1 MSPRAA
7 QEASQQPRIVLSW
20 RKKLLFALAA
30 NVLFFALLELGLW
43 LAGVRTIAAADDPFV
58 GFAGNLPLFV
68 QETGGDG
75 QLWMTTAPN
84 KLAWFNQQ
92 RFPLKK
98 APGTRRVF
106 SLGGS
111 TTYGHPYDD
120 KVSFSAW
127 LRELLPA
134 ASEDT
139 RWEVINAGGISYAS
153 YRVAALMEELA
164 RYQPDL
170 FIVYTGHNEFL
181 EERTYG
187 DLRRKPASLLETA
200 SALSWSRTYSL
211 LHRLLVQPERPA
223 PGSVLPAEVDAV
235 LDHTVGPVSYQRD
248 DLWHE
253 QVLAHFELNLVRMAQ
268 IARGCGAELVLVVP
282 AVNLKDCSPFKSE
295 HSPGLSAQQR
305 NTFQALERQAIQS
318 QQQSQLEEALA
329 ACEQAAQID
338 PRHAELQ
345 FRMARLLLALGRS
358 GEAAAAFERAIDED
372 VCPLRAPAAF
382 RDSMRQIAEQ
392 QNIALVDFDLTI
404 KNDCL
409 LRHGH
414 NAPGEEYFLDH
425 VHLNIDGYRMVAVSI
440 IECLHQRQLLGLG
453 TLTEEAIEQATENI
467 YARIDRKEHAIAE
480 RNVAKVFNWA
490 GKHEEAGR
498 LALKALKTLPDEP
511 ECLVIGGAYLRS
523 QGKLETAIS
532 YVQRS
537 VEQLPDY
544 GNSRQLLGAMLVEA
558 GRLDEAREQFLALTR
573 LQPEDAAAWQMVGAI
588 LAEQKQYEAALEYYH
603 RALALAADDA
613 NLHYNLGF
621 ALAQLKRREEA
632 RRHLRQAVTLN
643 PEDMAARELLAEL
656 EP

>member
-1 MSPRAA
+1 M
-7 QEASQQPRIVLSW
+7 
-20 RKKLLFALAA
+20 AA
-30 NVLFFALLELGLW
+30 NVLFFGLLELGLW
-43 LAGVRTIAAADDPFV
+43 LAGVRTIAASDDPFV

-68 QETGGDG
+68 QETGSDG
-75 QLWMTTAPN
+75 QVWMTTAPN

-134 ASEDT
+134 ASADT
-139 RWEVINAGGISYAS
+139 QWEVINAGGISYAS

-164 RYQPDL
+164 QYQPDL
-170 FIVYTGHNEFL
+170 FVVYTGHNEFL

-187 DLRRKPASLLETA
+187 DLRRKPAALLETA
-200 SALSWSRTYSL
+200 SALSWSRTYSV
-211 LHRLLVQPERPA
+211 LHRMLVQPERPSA
-223 PGSVLPAEVDAV
+223 NSLLPAEVDAV

-268 IARGCGAELVLVVP
+268 IARSCGAELVLVVP

-295 HSPGLSAQQR
+295 HSPSLSAEQR
-305 NTFQALERQAIQS
+305 KTCEAFNQQAIQY
-318 QQQSQLEEALA
+318 QQQGQLAEALA

-338 PRHAELQ
+338 PRHADLQ
-345 FRMARLLLALGRS
+345 FRMARLLMALGRA
-358 GEAAAAFERAIDED
+358 GEAAAAFERAVDED
-372 VCPLRAPAAF
+372 ICALRAPTAF
-382 RDSMRQIAEQ
+382 RESMRQIAAQ
-392 QNIALVDFDLTI
+392 RDIPLVDFDLFV

-409 LRHGH
+409 VRHGH

-425 VHLNIDGYRMVAVSI
+425 VHLNVDGYRMTAAAI
-440 IECLHQRQLLGLG
+440 IDCLHQRQLLGLG
-453 TLTEEAIEQATENI
+453 TLSEDAIEQATKNI
-467 YARIDRKEHAIAE
+467 HARIDRKEHALAE

-498 LALKALKTLPDEP
+498 LALKALETLPDEP
-511 ECLVIGGAYLRS
+511 ECLVIGGAYLRA
-523 QGKLETAIS
+523 QGKLDTAIE

-537 VEQLPDY
+537 VAQLPNY

-588 LAEQKQYEAALEYYH
+588 LAEQQQYEASLEYYR

-621 ALAQLKRREEA
+621 ALAKLQRRDEA
-632 RRHLRQAVTLN
+632 KRHLRQAITLN
-643 PEDMAARELLAEL
+643 PDDMAARELLAEL

>member
-1 MSPRAA
+1 MSSRAA
-7 QEASQQPRIVLSW
+7 QVGSQQPRVVLSW
-20 RKKLLFALAA
+20 RKKLLFGVAA
-30 NVLFFALLELGLW
+30 TVLFFALLELGLW
-43 LAGVRTIAAADDPFV
+43 LAGVRTIAASDDPFV

-68 QETGGDG
+68 QETGSDG
-75 QLWMTTAPN
+75 QVWMVTAPN
-84 KLAWFNQQ
+84 KLAWFNPQ

-98 APGTRRVF
+98 PAGTRRVF

-134 ASEDT
+134 ATENT
-139 RWEVINAGGISYAS
+139 QWEVINAGGISYAS
-153 YRVAALMEELA
+153 YRVASLMEELA
-164 RYQPDL
+164 QYEPDL

-187 DLRRKPASLLETA
+187 DLRRKPAALLETA
-200 SALSWSRTYSL
+200 SALSWSRTYSV
-211 LHRLLVQPERPA
+211 LHRMLVQPQRPA
-223 PGSVLPAEVDAV
+223 ASSVLPAEVDAV

-248 DLWHE
+248 DRWHE

-268 IARGCGAELVLVVP
+268 IARSCGAELVLVVP

-295 HSPGLSAQQR
+295 NSKRLPAEQLTA
-305 NTFQALERQAIQS
+305 FQALERQASELQK
-318 QQQSQLEEALA
+318 QGQLEAALSA
-329 ACEQAAQID
+329 SNLAAQID
-338 PRHAELQ
+338 PRHAENQ
-345 FRMARLLLALGRS
+345 FRMARLLMALGRA
-358 GEAAAAFERAIDED
+358 GEAAAAFERAVDED
-372 VCPLRAPAAF
+372 VCPLRAPTAF
-382 RDSMRQIAEQ
+382 REAMRQIAAQ
-392 QNIALVDFDLTI
+392 HDIPLVDFDLAV

-414 NAPGEEYFLDH
+414 NSPGEEYFLDH
-425 VHLNIDGYRMVAVSI
+425 VHLTIDGYRMAAAAI
-440 IECLHQRQLLGLG
+440 IDCLNQRQLLGVG
-453 TLTEEAIEQATENI
+453 TLSDDALDQATKNI
-467 YARIDRKEHAIAE
+467 HARIDRKEHAIAE

-498 LALKALKTLPDEP
+498 LALKALETLPDEP
-511 ECLVIGGAYLRS
+511 ECLVIAGAYLRT
-523 QGKLETAIS
+523 QGKLDTAIE
-532 YVQRS
+532 YLQRS
-537 VEQLPDY
+537 IKQLPDY

-588 LAEQKQYEAALEYYH
+588 LAEQQQYEAALEYYR

-621 ALAQLKRREEA
+621 ALAKLQRRDEA
-632 RRHLRQAVTLN
+632 RKHLRQAITLN
-643 PEDMAARELLAEL
+643 PQDMAARELLAEL

>member
-7 QEASQQPRIVLSW
+7 QVASPQPRVVLSW
-20 RKKLLFALAA
+20 RKKLLFGLAA
-30 NVLFFALLELGLW
+30 TVLFFAVLELGLW
-43 LAGVRTIAAADDPFV
+43 LLGVRTIAASDDPFV

-68 QETGGDG
+68 EETGSDG
-75 QLWMTTAPN
+75 QVWMTTAPN
-84 KLAWFNQQ
+84 KLAWFNPQ

-127 LRELLPA
+127 LRELLPSA
-134 ASEDT
+134 TENT
-139 RWEVINAGGISYAS
+139 QWEVINAGGISYAS

-164 RYQPDL
+164 RYEPDL

-187 DLRRKPASLLETA
+187 DLRRKPAALLETA
-200 SALSWSRTYSL
+200 SALSWSRTYSV
-211 LHRLLVQPERPA
+211 LHRVLVQPERPK

-253 QVLAHFELNLVRMAQ
+253 QVLAHFEVNLIRMAQ
-268 IARGCGAELVLVVP
+268 IARSCGAELVLVVP

-295 HSPGLSAQQR
+295 HSPGLSAEKVAA
-305 NTFQALERQAIQS
+305 FQALQRQTMEL
-318 QQQSQLEEALA
+318 QQQGQLAAALA
-329 ACEQAAQID
+329 ACEEAAQID
-338 PRHAELQ
+338 PRHADNQ
-345 FRMARLLLALGRS
+345 FRMARLLLALGRA
-358 GEAAAAFERAIDED
+358 GEAAAAFERAVDED
-372 VCPLRAPAAF
+372 VCPLRAPTAF
-382 RDSMRQIAEQ
+382 RDAMRQIAAQHE
-392 QNIALVDFDLTI
+392 IPLVDFDLI
-404 KNDCL
+404 VKNDCL

-414 NAPGEEYFLDH
+414 NSPGEEYFLDH
-425 VHLNIDGYRMVAVSI
+425 VHLTIDGYRMAAAAI
-440 IECLHQRQLLGLG
+440 IDCLNQRQLLGVGGLS
-453 TLTEEAIEQATENI
+453 EDAIDQATKNI

-498 LALKALKTLPDEP
+498 LALKALETLPDEP
-511 ECLVIGGAYLRS
+511 ECLVIAGAYLRTRG
-523 QGKLETAIS
+523 QLGTAIE
-532 YVQRS
+532 YLQRS
-537 VEQLPDY
+537 IKQLPDY

-588 LAEQKQYEAALEYYH
+588 LAEQQQYEAALEYYR
-603 RALALAADDA
+603 RALALTADDA

-621 ALAQLKRREEA
+621 ALAKLQRRDEA
-632 RRHLRQAVTLN
+632 RRHLRQALALN
-643 PEDMAARELLAEL
+643 PQDMAARELLAEL

>member
-1 MSPRAA
+1 MSSRAA
-7 QEASQQPRIVLSW
+7 QVGSQQPRVVLSW
-20 RKKLLFALAA
+20 RKKLLFGVAA
-30 NVLFFALLELGLW
+30 TVLFFALLELGLW
-43 LAGVRTIAAADDPFV
+43 LAGVRTIAASDDPFV

-68 QETGGDG
+68 QETDSDG
-75 QLWMTTAPN
+75 QVWMTTAPN
-84 KLAWFNQQ
+84 KLAWFNPQ

-106 SLGGS
+106 CLGGS

-134 ASEDT
+134 ATENT
-139 RWEVINAGGISYAS
+139 QWEVINAGGISYAS

-164 RYQPDL
+164 QYEPDL

-187 DLRRKPASLLETA
+187 DLRRKPAALLETA
-200 SALSWSRTYSL
+200 SALSWSRTYSV
-211 LHRLLVQPERPA
+211 LHRLLVPPQRPA
-223 PGSVLPAEVDAV
+223 ADSLLPAEVDAV
-235 LDHTVGPVSYQRD
+235 LDHTVGPVSYERD

-295 HSPGLSAQQR
+295 ISPRLAADKL
-305 NTFQALERQAIQS
+305 TAFQAL
-318 QQQSQLEEALA
+318 QQQASKLQQQGQLEAALSACNLA
-329 ACEQAAQID
+329 AHID
-338 PRHAELQ
+338 PRHAENQ
-345 FRMARLLLALGRS
+345 FRMARLLMALGRA
-358 GEAAAAFERAIDED
+358 GEAAAAFERAVDED
-372 VCPLRAPAAF
+372 VCPLRAPSAF
-382 RDSMRQIAEQ
+382 RESMRQIAAQ
-392 QNIALVDFDLTI
+392 QDIPLVDFDLAV

-409 LRHGH
+409 VRYGH
-414 NAPGEEYFLDH
+414 NSPGEEYFLDH
-425 VHLNIDGYRMVAVSI
+425 VHLTIDGYRMAAAAI
-440 IECLHQRQLLGLG
+440 IDCLNQRQLLGVG
-453 TLTEEAIEQATENI
+453 TLNDDALEQATKNI
-467 YARIDRKEHAIAE
+467 HARIDRKEHAIAE

-498 LALKALKTLPDEP
+498 LALKALETLPDEP
-511 ECLVIGGAYLRS
+511 ECLVIAGAYLRT
-523 QGKLETAIS
+523 QGKLDTAIE
-532 YVQRS
+532 YLQRS
-537 VEQLPDY
+537 IKQLPDY

-588 LAEQKQYEAALEYYH
+588 LAEQQQYEAALEYYR
-603 RALALAADDA
+603 RALALTAGDA

-621 ALAQLKRREEA
+621 ALAKLQRRDEALK
-632 RRHLRQAVTLN
+632 HLRQAITLN
-643 PEDMAARELLAEL
+643 PQDMAARELLAEL